1 MTLFAV
7 TRLELRR
14 LFVRPLGWIIA
25 ALALAELGWRFV
37 LLLQIFLL
45 NQVRLAA
52 LPDGPGYTDLVAV
65 RVYSSFITG
74 SPLPFGMIELAL
86 LLVPLLTMSTLASE
100 RSAGTL
106 PLLFSTGLSATRI
119 LLGKYLAVLI
129 WLALWLLLALAVPVS
144 LAHGATL
151 DWGKLAAA
159 TLGTFLALAVL
170 GAIGVACSAFASHP
184 AVAAV
189 AALMIGLALN
199 CINLGAQL
207 AGINSGFINWLAMS
221 THQETLLRGLVSSAD
236 VAWFLLAIVVALA
249 LGTQRL
255 AADKERG

>member
-1 MTLFAV
+1 MTLLAV
-7 TRLELRR
+7 TRLELHR

-25 ALALAELGWRFV
+25 ALALAELGWRFA

-45 NQVRLAA
+45 NQVRFAA

-65 RVYSSFITG
+65 RMYSSFITG
-74 SPLPFGMIELAL
+74 SPLPFGLIELAL

-100 RSAGTL
+100 RGSGTL
-106 PLLFSTGLSATRI
+106 PLLFSTGLSPSSI

-144 LAHGATL
+144 LAHGVTL

-170 GAIGVACSAFASHP
+170 GAIGVACSAFAAHP

-189 AALMIGLALN
+189 AALMISLALN

-207 AGINSGFINWLAMS
+207 AGISNGFINWLAMS
-221 THQETLLRGLVSSAD
+221 THQENLLRGLVSSAD
-236 VAWFLLAIVVALA
+236 VMWFLLAIGVALA
-249 LGTQRL
+249 LGTRRL
-255 AADKERG
+255 AADRERG

>member
-1 MTLFAV
+1 MTLLAV

-25 ALALAELGWRFV
+25 ALALAELGWRFA
-37 LLLQIFLL
+37 LLLQLFLL

-65 RVYSSFITG
+65 RLYSSFITG

-106 PLLFSTGLSATRI
+106 PLLFSAGLSSSRI

-129 WLALWLLLALAVPVS
+129 WLTLWLLLALAIPVS
-144 LAHGATL
+144 LAHGVAL

-189 AALMIGLALN
+189 AALMISLALN

-207 AGINSGFINWLAMS
+207 AGVNSGFINWLAMS

-236 VAWFLLAIVVALA
+236 VMWFLLAIAAALA
-249 LGTQRL
+249 LGIRRL
-255 AADKERG
+255 ATDKERD

>member
-1 MTLFAV
+1 MTLLAV

-14 LFVRPLGWIIA
+14 LFVRPLGWVIG
-25 ALALAELGWRFV
+25 ALALAELGWRFA

-65 RVYSSFITG
+65 RMFSSFITG
-74 SPLPFGMIELAL
+74 SPLPFGLIELAL

-106 PLLFSTGLSATRI
+106 PLLFSTGVSAARI
-119 LLGKYLAVLI
+119 LLGKYLAVLV
-129 WLALWLLLALAVPVS
+129 WLALWLLLALAVPLS

-159 TLGTFLALAVL
+159 TLGTFLSLAVL

-189 AALMIGLALN
+189 AALMVGLALY

-207 AGINSGFINWLAMS
+207 AGVSNGFLNWLAMS
-221 THQETLLRGLVSSAD
+221 THQENLLRGLVSSTD
-236 VAWFLLAIVVALA
+236 VLWFVLAITAALLIGA
-249 LGTQRL
+249 QRL
-255 AADKERG
+255 AADRERG

>member
-1 MTLFAV
+1 MTLLAV

-14 LFVRPLGWIIA
+14 LFVRPLGWTIA
-25 ALALAELGWRFV
+25 ALALAELGWRFA
-37 LLLQIFLL
+37 LLLQVFLL

-65 RVYSSFITG
+65 RLYSSFITG
-74 SPLPFGMIELAL
+74 SPLPFGVTELAL

-100 RSAGTL
+100 RSSGTL
-106 PLLFSTGLSATRI
+106 PLLFSTGLPASRI
-119 LLGKYLAVLI
+119 LLGKYLAVLV
-129 WLALWLLLALAVPVS
+129 WLALWLLLTLALPIS
-144 LAHGATL
+144 LAHGVSL

-159 TLGTFLALAVL
+159 SLGTFLALAVL

-221 THQETLLRGLVSSAD
+221 THQESLLRGLVSSTD
-236 VAWFLLAIVVALA
+236 LVWFVLAIAVALS
-249 LGTQRL
+249 LGAQRL
-255 AADKERG
+255 AADRERG

>member
-14 LFVRPLGWIIA
+14 LFVRPLGWIVA
-25 ALALAELGWRFV
+25 ALALAELGWRFA

-45 NQVRLAA
+45 NQVKLAA

-65 RVYSSFITG
+65 RMDSSFITG
-74 SPLPFGMIELAL
+74 SPLPFGVIELAL
-86 LLVPLLTMSTLASE
+86 LLVPLLTMTTLASE
-100 RSAGTL
+100 RSSGTL
-106 PLLFSTGLSATRI
+106 PLLFATGLSATRI
-119 LLGKYLAVLI
+119 LIGKYLAVLI
-129 WLALWLLLALAVPVS
+129 WLALWLLLAMAVPLS

-159 TLGTFLALAVL
+159 TSGTFLALAVL

-189 AALMIGLALN
+189 AALMISLALY

-221 THQETLLRGLVSSAD
+221 THQENLLRGLVSTAD
-236 VAWFLLAIVVALA
+236 VTWFLLAIAVALI

-255 AADKERG
+255 AADKERN

>member
-1 MTLFAV
+1 MTLLAV

-25 ALALAELGWRFV
+25 ALALAELGWRFA

-65 RVYSSFITG
+65 RLYSSFITG

-106 PLLFSTGLSATRI
+106 PLLFSTGLSSSRI

-129 WLALWLLLALAVPVS
+129 WLTMWLLLAIAIPVS
-144 LAHGATL
+144 LAHGVTL

-170 GAIGVACSAFASHP
+170 GAIGVASSAFASHP

-189 AALMIGLALN
+189 AALMISLALN

-207 AGINSGFINWLAMS
+207 AGINNGFINWLAMS
-221 THQETLLRGLVSSAD
+221 THQETLLRGLVSSTD
-236 VAWFLLAIVVALA
+236 VVWFLLTIVVALA
-249 LGTQRL
+249 LGTRRL

>member
-25 ALALAELGWRFV
+25 ALALAELGWRFA

-65 RVYSSFITG
+65 RMDSSFITG
-74 SPLPFGMIELAL
+74 SPLPFGVIELAL
-86 LLVPLLTMSTLASE
+86 LLVPLLTMSTLAGE

-106 PLLFSTGLSATRI
+106 PLLFASGLSSTQI

-129 WLALWLLLALAVPVS
+129 WLALWLLLALAIPVS
-144 LAHGATL
+144 LAHGVTL

-189 AALMIGLALN
+189 AALMVGLALN

-207 AGINSGFINWLAMS
+207 AGVNNGFLNWLAMS

-236 VAWFLLAIVVALA
+236 IVWFLLAIVVALA

-255 AADKERG
+255 AADRERG

>member
-1 MTLFAV
+1 MTLLAV

-14 LFVRPLGWIIA
+14 LFVRPLGWTIA
-25 ALALAELGWRFV
+25 ALALAELGWRFA
-37 LLLQIFLL
+37 LLLQVFLL

-65 RVYSSFITG
+65 RLYSSFITG
-74 SPLPFGMIELAL
+74 SPLPFGVIELAL

-100 RSAGTL
+100 RSSGTL
-106 PLLFSTGLSATRI
+106 PLLFSTGLPASRI
-119 LLGKYLAVLI
+119 LLGKYLAILI
-129 WLALWLLLALAVPVS
+129 WLALWLLLTLALPIS
-144 LAHGATL
+144 LAHGVSL

-159 TLGTFLALAVL
+159 SLGTFLALAVL

-221 THQETLLRGLVSSAD
+221 THQESLLRGLVSSTD
-236 VAWFLLAIVVALA
+236 LVWFVLAIAVALA
-249 LGTQRL
+249 LGAQRL
-255 AADKERG
+255 AADRERG

>member
-1 MTLFAV
+1 MTILAV

-14 LFVRPLGWIIA
+14 LFVRPLGWVIG
-25 ALALAELGWRFV
+25 ALALAELGWRFA

-65 RVYSSFITG
+65 RMFSSFITG
-74 SPLPFGMIELAL
+74 SPLPFGLIELAL

-106 PLLFSTGLSATRI
+106 PLLFSTGLSAARI
-119 LLGKYLAVLI
+119 LLGKYLAVLV
-129 WLALWLLLALAVPVS
+129 WLALWLVLALAVPLS

-159 TLGTFLALAVL
+159 TLGTFLSLAVL

-189 AALMIGLALN
+189 AALMVGLALY

-207 AGINSGFINWLAMS
+207 AGVSNGFLNWLAMS
-221 THQETLLRGLVSSAD
+221 THQENLLRGLVSSTD
-236 VAWFLLAIVVALA
+236 VLWFVLAIAAALLIGA
-249 LGTQRL
+249 QRL
-255 AADKERG
+255 AADRERG

>member
-25 ALALAELGWRFV
+25 ALALAELGWRFA

-52 LPDGPGYTDLVAV
+52 LPDGPGYTDLVGV
-65 RVYSSFITG
+65 RMYSSFITG
-74 SPLPFGMIELAL
+74 SPLPFGVIELAL
-86 LLVPLLTMSTLASE
+86 LIVPLLTMSTLAGD

-106 PLLFSTGLSATRI
+106 PWLFSTGLSPTQI

-129 WLALWLLLALAVPVS
+129 WLALWLLLALAIPVS
-144 LAHGATL
+144 LAHGASL
-151 DWGKLAAA
+151 DWGKFAAA

-170 GAIGVACSAFASHP
+170 GAIGIACSAFASHP

-189 AALMIGLALN
+189 AALMLGLALN
-199 CINLGAQL
+199 CVNLGAQL
-207 AGINSGFINWLAMS
+207 AGVSSGFVNWLAMS

-236 VAWFLLAIVVALA
+236 LVWFVLAIAVALA
-249 LGTQRL
+249 LGIQRL
-255 AADKERG
+255 AADRERG

>member
-1 MTLFAV
+1 MTLLAV

-14 LFVRPLGWIIA
+14 LFVRPLGWVIG
-25 ALALAELGWRFV
+25 ALALAELGWRFA

-65 RVYSSFITG
+65 RMFSSFITG
-74 SPLPFGMIELAL
+74 SPLPFGLIELAL

-106 PLLFSTGLSATRI
+106 PLLFSTGVSAARI
-119 LLGKYLAVLI
+119 LLGKYLAVLV
-129 WLALWLLLALAVPVS
+129 WLALWLLLALAVPLS

-159 TLGTFLALAVL
+159 TLGTFLSLAVL

-189 AALMIGLALN
+189 AALMIGLALY

-207 AGINSGFINWLAMS
+207 AGVSNGFLNWLAMS
-221 THQETLLRGLVSSAD
+221 AHQENLLRGLVSSTD
-236 VAWFLLAIVVALA
+236 VLWFVLAIVAALMIGA
-249 LGTQRL
+249 QRL
-255 AADKERG
+255 AADRERG

>member
-1 MTLFAV
+1 MTLLAV

-14 LFVRPLGWIIA
+14 LFVRPLGWTIA
-25 ALALAELGWRFV
+25 ALALAELGWRFA
-37 LLLQIFLL
+37 LLLQVFLL

-65 RVYSSFITG
+65 RLYSSFITG
-74 SPLPFGMIELAL
+74 SPLPFGVIELAL

-100 RSAGTL
+100 RSSGTL
-106 PLLFSTGLSATRI
+106 PLLFSTGLPASRI
-119 LLGKYLAVLI
+119 LLGKYLAVLV
-129 WLALWLLLALAVPVS
+129 WLALWLLLTLALPIS
-144 LAHGATL
+144 LAHGVSL

-159 TLGTFLALAVL
+159 SLGTFLALAVL

-221 THQETLLRGLVSSAD
+221 THQESLLRGLVSSTD
-236 VAWFLLAIVVALA
+236 LVWFVLAIAVALA
-249 LGTQRL
+249 LGAQRL
-255 AADKERG
+255 AADRERG

>member
-1 MTLFAV
+1 MTLLAV

-14 LFVRPLGWIIA
+14 LFVRPLGWVIG
-25 ALALAELGWRFV
+25 ALALAELGWRFA

-65 RVYSSFITG
+65 RMFSSFITG
-74 SPLPFGMIELAL
+74 SPLPFGLIELAL

-106 PLLFSTGLSATRI
+106 PLLFSTGVSAARI
-119 LLGKYLAVLI
+119 LLGKYLAVLV
-129 WLALWLLLALAVPVS
+129 WLALWLLLALAVPLT

-159 TLGTFLALAVL
+159 TLGTFLSLAVL

-189 AALMIGLALN
+189 AALMIGLALY

-207 AGINSGFINWLAMS
+207 AGVSNGFLNWLAMS
-221 THQETLLRGLVSSAD
+221 AHQENLLRGLVSSTD
-236 VAWFLLAIVVALA
+236 VLWFVLAIVAALMIGA
-249 LGTQRL
+249 QRL
-255 AADKERG
+255 AADRERG

>member
-1 MTLFAV
+1 MTLIAV

-14 LFVRPLGWIIA
+14 LFVRPLGWVIG
-25 ALALAELGWRFV
+25 ALSLAELGWRFA

-65 RVYSSFITG
+65 RMDSSFITG
-74 SPLPFGMIELAL
+74 SPLPFGVIELAL

-100 RSAGTL
+100 RGAGTL
-106 PLLFSTGLSATRI
+106 PLLLASGLSAWRI

-144 LAHGATL
+144 LAHGVTL

-170 GAIGVACSAFASHP
+170 AAIGVACSAFASHP

-189 AALMIGLALN
+189 AALMISLALY

-221 THQETLLRGLVSSAD
+221 AHQENLLRGLVSSAD
-236 VAWFLLAIVVALA
+236 IVWFVLAIVVALA

-255 AADKERG
+255 AADRERG

>member
-1 MTLFAV
+1 
-7 TRLELRR
+7 
-14 LFVRPLGWIIA
+14 
-25 ALALAELGWRFV
+25 
-37 LLLQIFLL
+37 
-45 NQVRLAA
+45 
-52 LPDGPGYTDLVAV
+52 
-65 RVYSSFITG
+65 
-74 SPLPFGMIELAL
+74 
-86 LLVPLLTMSTLASE
+86 LLTMSTLASE
-100 RSAGTL
+100 RGAGTL
-106 PLLFSTGLSATRI
+106 PLLFSTGLSAARI

-129 WLALWLLLALAVPVS
+129 WLALWLLLVLAVPVS

-170 GAIGVACSAFASHP
+170 GAIGVACSSFASHP

-221 THQETLLRGLVSSAD
+221 THQETLLRGMVSSAD
-236 VAWFLLAIVVALA
+236 IVWFVLAIVVALA

-255 AADKERG
+255 AADKERS

>member
-14 LFVRPLGWIIA
+14 LFVRPLGWVIA
-25 ALALAELGWRFV
+25 ALSLAELGWRFA

-65 RVYSSFITG
+65 RMDSSFITG
-74 SPLPFGMIELAL
+74 SPLPFGVIELAL
-86 LLVPLLTMSTLASE
+86 LLVPLLTMSTLASD
-100 RSAGTL
+100 RGAGTL
-106 PLLFSTGLSATRI
+106 PLLFASGLSAARI

-129 WLALWLLLALAVPVS
+129 WLALWLLLALAVPAS
-144 LAHGATL
+144 LAHGVTL

-159 TLGTFLALAVL
+159 TLGTFLALAAL
-170 GAIGVACSAFASHP
+170 AAIGVACSAFASHP

-189 AALMIGLALN
+189 AALMISLALY

-221 THQETLLRGLVSSAD
+221 THQENLLRGLVSSAD
-236 VAWFLLAIVVALA
+236 LMWFVLAITVALA

-255 AADKERG
+255 AAERERG

>member
-1 MTLFAV
+1 MTLLAV

-25 ALALAELGWRFV
+25 ALALAELGWRFA
-37 LLLQIFLL
+37 LLLQLFLL

-65 RVYSSFITG
+65 RLYSSFITG

-106 PLLFSTGLSATRI
+106 PLLFSTGLSSSRI
-119 LLGKYLAVLI
+119 LLGKYLAVLV
-129 WLALWLLLALAVPVS
+129 WLTLWLLLALTVPVS
-144 LAHGATL
+144 LAHGVAL

-170 GAIGVACSAFASHP
+170 AAIGVACSAFASHP

-189 AALMIGLALN
+189 AALMISLALN
-199 CINLGAQL
+199 CVNLGAQL

-236 VAWFLLAIVVALA
+236 VVWFLLAIVVALA
-249 LGTQRL
+249 LGTRRL
-255 AADKERG
+255 AADKERD

>member
-1 MTLFAV
+1 MTLLAV

-14 LFVRPLGWIIA
+14 LFVRPLGWTIA
-25 ALALAELGWRFV
+25 ALALAELGWRFA
-37 LLLQIFLL
+37 LLLQVFLL

-65 RVYSSFITG
+65 RLYSSFITG
-74 SPLPFGMIELAL
+74 SPLPFGVIELAL

-100 RSAGTL
+100 RSSGTL
-106 PLLFSTGLSATRI
+106 PLLFSTGLPASRI
-119 LLGKYLAVLI
+119 LLGKYLAILI
-129 WLALWLLLALAVPVS
+129 WLALWLLLTLALPIS
-144 LAHGATL
+144 LAHGVSL

-159 TLGTFLALAVL
+159 SLGTFLALAVL

-199 CINLGAQL
+199 CINLGARL

-221 THQETLLRGLVSSAD
+221 THQESLLRGLVSSTD
-236 VAWFLLAIVVALA
+236 LVWFVLAIAVALA
-249 LGTQRL
+249 LGAQRL
-255 AADKERG
+255 AADRERG

>member
-25 ALALAELGWRFV
+25 ALALAELGWRFA

-65 RVYSSFITG
+65 RMDSSFITG
-74 SPLPFGMIELAL
+74 SPLPFGVIELAL
-86 LLVPLLTMSTLASE
+86 LLVPLLTMSTLAGE

-106 PLLFSTGLSATRI
+106 PLLFASGLSSTQI

-129 WLALWLLLALAVPVS
+129 WLALWLLLALAIPVS
-144 LAHGATL
+144 LSHGVTL

-189 AALMIGLALN
+189 AALMVGLALN

-207 AGINSGFINWLAMS
+207 AGVNNGFLNWLAMS

-236 VAWFLLAIVVALA
+236 IVWFLLTIVVALA

-255 AADKERG
+255 AADRERG

>member
-1 MTLFAV
+1 MTILAV

-14 LFVRPLGWIIA
+14 LFVRPLGWFIG
-25 ALALAELGWRFV
+25 ALALAELGWRFA

-65 RVYSSFITG
+65 RLFSSFITG
-74 SPLPFGMIELAL
+74 SPLPFGLIELAL

-106 PLLFSTGLSATRI
+106 PLLFSTGLSGARI
-119 LLGKYLAVLI
+119 LLGKYLAVLV
-129 WLALWLLLALAVPVS
+129 WLALWLVLALAVPLS

-159 TLGTFLALAVL
+159 TLGTFLSLAVL

-189 AALMIGLALN
+189 AALMVGLALY

-207 AGINSGFINWLAMS
+207 AGVSNGFLNWLAMS
-221 THQETLLRGLVSSAD
+221 THQENLLRGLVSSTD
-236 VAWFLLAIVVALA
+236 VLWFVLAIAAALLIGA
-249 LGTQRL
+249 QRL
-255 AADKERG
+255 AADRERG

>member
-1 MTLFAV
+1 MTLLAV

-25 ALALAELGWRFV
+25 ALALAELGWRFA
-37 LLLQIFLL
+37 LLLQLFLL

-65 RVYSSFITG
+65 RLYSSFITG

-106 PLLFSTGLSATRI
+106 PLLFSTGLSSSRI

-129 WLALWLLLALAVPVS
+129 WLTLWLLLALAIPVS
-144 LAHGATL
+144 LAHGVAL

-189 AALMIGLALN
+189 AALMISLALN

-207 AGINSGFINWLAMS
+207 AGVNSGFINWLAMS

-236 VAWFLLAIVVALA
+236 VMWFLLAIAAALA
-249 LGTQRL
+249 LGIRRL
-255 AADKERG
+255 ATDKERD

>member
-14 LFVRPLGWIIA
+14 LFVRPLGWIVA
-25 ALALAELGWRFV
+25 ALALAELGWRFA

-45 NQVRLAA
+45 NQVKLAA

-65 RVYSSFITG
+65 RLYSSFITG
-74 SPLPFGMIELAL
+74 SPLPLGMIELAL

-106 PLLFSTGLSATRI
+106 PLLFSTGLSASRI

-129 WLALWLLLALAVPVS
+129 WLALWLLLALVVPVS
-144 LAHGATL
+144 LAHGVML

-207 AGINSGFINWLAMS
+207 AGVSSGFINWLAMS

-236 VAWFLLAIVVALA
+236 LVWFLLMIVVALA

-255 AADKERG
+255 AADKERD

>member
-1 MTLFAV
+1 MTLLAV

-14 LFVRPLGWIIA
+14 LFVRPLGWTIA
-25 ALALAELGWRFV
+25 ALALAELGWRFA
-37 LLLQIFLL
+37 LLLQVFLL

-65 RVYSSFITG
+65 RLYSSFITG
-74 SPLPFGMIELAL
+74 SPLPFGVIELAL

-100 RSAGTL
+100 RSSGTL
-106 PLLFSTGLSATRI
+106 PLLFSAGLPASRI
-119 LLGKYLAVLI
+119 LLGKYLAVLV
-129 WLALWLLLALAVPVS
+129 WLALWLLLTLALPIS
-144 LAHGATL
+144 LAHGVSL

-207 AGINSGFINWLAMS
+207 AGINNGFINWLAMS
-221 THQETLLRGLVSSAD
+221 THQESLLRGLVSSTD
-236 VAWFLLAIVVALA
+236 LVWFVLAIAVALL
-249 LGTQRL
+249 LGAQRL
-255 AADKERG
+255 AGDRERG

>member
-1 MTLFAV
+1 MTLLAV

-14 LFVRPLGWIIA
+14 LFVRPLGWIVA
-25 ALALAELGWRFV
+25 ALALGELGWRFA

-45 NQVRLAA
+45 NQVKLAA

-65 RVYSSFITG
+65 RMYSSFITG
-74 SPLPFGMIELAL
+74 SPLPLGMIELAL
-86 LLVPLLTMSTLASE
+86 LLVPLLTMTTLASE

-106 PLLFSTGLSATRI
+106 PLLFSTGLSASRI
-119 LLGKYLAVLI
+119 LLGKYLAVLV
-129 WLALWLLLALAVPVS
+129 WLALWLLLALAIPAS
-144 LAHGATL
+144 LAHGVTL

-159 TLGTFLALAVL
+159 TLGAFLGLAVL

-236 VAWFLLAIVVALA
+236 VVWFLLAIIVALA
-249 LGTQRL
+249 LGVQRL
-255 AADKERG
+255 AADKERD

>member
-14 LFVRPLGWIIA
+14 LFVRPLGWVIA
-25 ALALAELGWRFV
+25 ALSLAELGWRFA

-65 RVYSSFITG
+65 RMDSSFITG
-74 SPLPFGMIELAL
+74 SPLPFGVIELAL
-86 LLVPLLTMSTLASE
+86 LLVPLLTMSTLAGE
-100 RSAGTL
+100 RAAGTL
-106 PLLFSTGLSATRI
+106 PLLFASGLSASRI
-119 LLGKYLAVLI
+119 LLGKYLAVLM

-144 LAHGATL
+144 LAHGVML

-159 TLGTFLALAVL
+159 TLGTFLALAAL
-170 GAIGVACSAFASHP
+170 AAIGVACSAFASHP

-189 AALMIGLALN
+189 AALMIGLALY

-207 AGINSGFINWLAMS
+207 AGIDSGFINWLAMS

-236 VAWFLLAIVVALA
+236 VVWFVLAVAVALA
-249 LGTQRL
+249 LGTHRL
-255 AADKERG
+255 AADRERN

>member
-7 TRLELRR
+7 MRLELRR

-25 ALALAELGWRFV
+25 ALALAELGWRFA

-45 NQVRLAA
+45 NQIKLAA

-65 RVYSSFITG
+65 RMYSSFITG
-74 SPLPFGMIELAL
+74 SPLPFGMIELAML
-86 LLVPLLTMSTLASE
+86 VVPLLTMSTLASE

-106 PLLFSTGLSATRI
+106 PLLFSTGLSSAQI

-129 WLALWLLLALAVPVS
+129 WLALWLLLALVIPVS
-144 LAHGATL
+144 LAHGTSL

-189 AALMIGLALN
+189 AALMVSLALN
-199 CINLGAQL
+199 CINLGAQM
-207 AGINSGFINWLAMS
+207 AGISNGFLNWLAMG

-236 VAWFLLAIVVALA
+236 IVWFLLIITVALV
-249 LGTQRL
+249 LGVQRL
-255 AADKERG
+255 AADRERG

>member
-1 MTLFAV
+1 MTLLAV

-14 LFVRPLGWIIA
+14 LFVRPLGWIVA
-25 ALALAELGWRFV
+25 ALALAELGWRFA

-45 NQVRLAA
+45 NQVKLAA

-65 RVYSSFITG
+65 RLYSSFITG
-74 SPLPFGMIELAL
+74 SPLPLGMIELAL
-86 LLVPLLTMSTLASE
+86 LLVPLLTMTTLASE

-106 PLLFSTGLSATRI
+106 PLLFSTGLSASRI

-129 WLALWLLLALAVPVS
+129 WLALWLLLALAIPAS
-144 LAHGATL
+144 LAHGVTL

-159 TLGTFLALAVL
+159 TLGTFLGLAAL

-189 AALMIGLALN
+189 AALMISLALN

-236 VAWFLLAIVVALA
+236 VVWFLLAIAVALV
-249 LGTQRL
+249 LGVQRL

>member
-25 ALALAELGWRFV
+25 ALALAELGWRFA

-52 LPDGPGYTDLVAV
+52 LPDGPGYTDLVVV
-65 RVYSSFITG
+65 RMDSSLITG
-74 SPLPFGMIELAL
+74 SPLPFGVTELAL
-86 LLVPLLTMSTLASE
+86 LVVPLLTMSTLASE
-100 RSAGTL
+100 RGSGTL
-106 PLLFSTGLSATRI
+106 SLLFASGLSSAQI

-151 DWGKLAAA
+151 DWGKFAAA
-159 TLGTFLALAVL
+159 TLGTFLSLAVL
-170 GAIGVACSAFASHP
+170 GAIGVACSAFVSHP

-189 AALMIGLALN
+189 AALMAGLALN
-199 CINLGAQL
+199 CINLGAQM
-207 AGINSGFINWLAMS
+207 AGVTYGFVNWLAMS
-221 THQETLLRGLVSSAD
+221 THQENLLRGLVSSTD
-236 VAWFLLAIVVALA
+236 IAWFLLVIAVALA
-249 LGTQRL
+249 LGTRRL
-255 AADKERG
+255 ATDRERG